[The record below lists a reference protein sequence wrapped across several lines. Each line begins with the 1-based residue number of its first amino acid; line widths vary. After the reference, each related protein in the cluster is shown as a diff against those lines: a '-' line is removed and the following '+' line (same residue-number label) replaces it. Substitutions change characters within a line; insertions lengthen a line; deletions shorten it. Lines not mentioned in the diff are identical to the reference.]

1 MGKCFGGPK
10 ISEKQFDNFGVNF
23 AWNENFGVTI
33 FIVSGEI
40 CFAKEEDKFKTGN
53 FGAIEASE
61 VVEILAGIFGAIEV
75 EWTKGKD

>member
-1 MGKCFGGPK
+1 M
-10 ISEKQFDNFGVNF
+10 
-23 AWNENFGVTI
+23 TI

-40 CFAKEEDKFKTGN
+40 CFAKEEDKLRPANEDKLKTGN

-75 EWTKGKD
+75 E